1 MKNANLWLTV
11 ALAVY
16 FLGSLLFIFAVK
28 KSSLSLAV
36 ATAPLAVAIIGLLFG
51 YFYFG
56 ERMTNFQYFG
66 VALGITAL
74 TFLLFPFQIL
84 SKGILCLISKP
95 LRGIP
100 NSSPA
105 VTDFALAAA

>member
-1 MKNANLWLTV
+1 MNFYFYIFGAVIFYVLGDLLAKMWSLKNANVWLLS
-11 ALAVY
+11 ALAIY

-36 ATAPLAVAIIGLLFG
+36 ATAPLAIAIAGLLFG

-56 ERMTNFQYFG
+56 ERLTNFQYFG

-84 SKGILCLISKP
+84 SK
-95 LRGIP
+95 
-100 NSSPA
+100 
-105 VTDFALAAA
+105 